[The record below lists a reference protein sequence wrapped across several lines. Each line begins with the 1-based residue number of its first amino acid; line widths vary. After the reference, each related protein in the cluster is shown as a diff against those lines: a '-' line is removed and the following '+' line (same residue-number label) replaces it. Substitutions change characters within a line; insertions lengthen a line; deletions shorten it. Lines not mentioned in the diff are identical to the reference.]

1 MIFSFAQL
9 EIFLL
14 ILARIMGLFAMA
26 PLLSSR
32 SFPALGKAALAIW
45 IAVVLWFVVPIQPDK
60 LPSTMIMFAVS
71 MISEVVLGFLF
82 GFLTNTLFLAIQS
95 AGEIMDLQMGLSVA
109 SAFDPLFGATVSIIG
124 RLAFYI
130 AITVF
135 ILLNGH
141 HMLLSV
147 LHQSFKLIP
156 PGGLINITS
165 PLLTEQML
173 SLLKDFWMIVI
184 RLSGPIILLIFLSDF
199 AFGIVSRVAPQV
211 NVFQLGF
218 QVKPSLGLIGIL
230 LIMPILSRHIE
241 NLIGTMAEGMLK
253 LLMALR

>member
-14 ILARIMGLFAMA
+14 ILARILGLFTMA
-26 PLLSSR
+26 PVLSSR
-32 SFPALGKAALAIW
+32 TFPALAKTALAIW
-45 IAVVLWFVVPIQPDK
+45 IAVVLWFVVPVQPDK

-71 MISEVVLGFLF
+71 MFSEVALGWLF
-82 GFLTNTLFLAIQS
+82 GFVTNALFLAIQS

-109 SAFDPLFGATVSIIG
+109 SAFDPLFGATISIIG

-130 AITVF
+130 SITVF
-135 ILLNGH
+135 LLANGH
-141 HMLLSV
+141 HMFLSV

-156 PGGLINITS
+156 PGQLINITS
-165 PLLTEQML
+165 PLLTEQLL
-173 SLLKDFWMIVI
+173 SLVKDFWLIVI
-184 RLSGPIILLIFLSDF
+184 QLSGPIVLLIFLSDF

-218 QVKPSLGLIGIL
+218 QVKPSLGLVGIL
-230 LIMPILSRHIE
+230 FTLPILSRHIE
-241 NLIGTMAEGMLK
+241 NLVGTMAEGMLK
-253 LLMALR
+253 LLMVLR